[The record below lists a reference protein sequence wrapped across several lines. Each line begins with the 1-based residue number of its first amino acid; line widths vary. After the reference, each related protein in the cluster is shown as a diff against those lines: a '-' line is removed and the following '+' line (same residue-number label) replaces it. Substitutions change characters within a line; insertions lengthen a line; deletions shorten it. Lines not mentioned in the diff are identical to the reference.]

1 MVDMTDV
8 GTLQTHKHGLTFKRN
23 MEGGLGERAH
33 RFAFV
38 TCVVP
43 LGADEYRLEDPWH
56 GHTLMLGDD
65 EQPIGGI
72 VFGDSFCAEQ
82 LADGSLRFGRVTR
95 KAHWHILNLFLGSML
110 RSPYLAP
117 VFARIEE
124 HGGFVEEDP
133 WIGGGWLWIFL
144 PPDAN
149 YDPTAD
155 INAAI
160 KSIPRDEMLSDY
172 EEWRKR
178 WHVGD

>member
-1 MVDMTDV
+1 
-8 GTLQTHKHGLTFKRN
+8 
-23 MEGGLGERAH
+23 
-33 RFAFV
+33 
-38 TCVVP
+38 
-43 LGADEYRLEDPWH
+43 
-56 GHTLMLGDD
+56 
-65 EQPIGGI
+65 
-72 VFGDSFCAEQ
+72 
-82 LADGSLRFGRVTR
+82 
-95 KAHWHILNLFLGSML
+95 ML

-124 HGGFVEEDP
+124 HGGFAEEDP